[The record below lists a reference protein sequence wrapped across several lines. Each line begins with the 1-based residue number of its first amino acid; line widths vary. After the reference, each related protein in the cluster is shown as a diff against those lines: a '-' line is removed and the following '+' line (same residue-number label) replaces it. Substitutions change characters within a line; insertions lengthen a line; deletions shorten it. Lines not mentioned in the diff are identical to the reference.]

1 MTNIHF
7 YKFQP
12 VKYKISRTRL
22 NVSLLRFPTLKPI
35 TKKKKKKKTLSKVS
49 TIQMKSYLSLV

>member
-35 TKKKKKKKTLSKVS
+35 TKKKKSLSKVS